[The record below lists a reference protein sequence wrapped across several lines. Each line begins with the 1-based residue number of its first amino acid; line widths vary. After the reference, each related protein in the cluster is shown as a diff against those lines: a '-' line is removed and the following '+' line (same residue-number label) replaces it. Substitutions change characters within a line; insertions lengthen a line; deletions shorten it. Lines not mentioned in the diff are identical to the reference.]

1 MWGAIVQAIDHAMGR
16 MNEGMG
22 SGIKVAESQSGG
34 GGGAAAAKPA
44 SSGFNLASA
53 AKDIAGLTK
62 DKSSE
67 DKATEEAEKAKEA
80 TKEATKETTKETTE
94 EVAEGAG
101 KAENAAIIS
110 DCRLKELFG
119 TDDIVKL
126 FSHINSYEF
135 KYTPKA
141 LRLYNG
147 TKGVDEGTNIGVMAQ
162 ELEENPVTENTV
174 IDDENG
180 YKNIETNKLAAADTA
195 VLADVCKR
203 LIAIEEKLGLSKE

>member
-22 SGIKVAESQSGG
+22 SGIKVAESQGG
-34 GGGAAAAKPA
+34 GSGGAAMAKPA
-44 SSGFNLASA
+44 SGADLASV
-53 AKDIAGLTK
+53 AKNIAGLTK

-67 DKATEEAEKAKEA
+67 DKATEEAKEAAEDAKEA
-80 TKEATKETTKETTE
+80 TEDDKS
-94 EVAEGAG
+94 
-101 KAENAAIIS
+101 IS

-119 TDDIVKL
+119 TDDIVEL

-180 YKNIETNKLAAADTA
+180 YKNIETNKLAATEAA

>member
-22 SGIKVAESQSGG
+22 SGIKVAEAQGG
-34 GGGAAAAKPA
+34 GGSGAAMAKPA
-44 SSGFNLASA
+44 SGANLASVVKSIA
-53 AKDIAGLTK
+53 NIKDE
-62 DKSSE
+62 KSSE
-67 DKATEEAEKAKEA
+67 DKATEEAAKEAEKAKDA
-80 TKEATKETTKETTE
+80 TKEATE
-94 EVAEGAG
+94 EVAEGD
-101 KAENAAIIS
+101 NIIS

-119 TDDIVKL
+119 TDDIVEL

-162 ELEENPVTENTV
+162 ELEENPVTANMIVE
-174 IDDENG
+174 DENG
-180 YKNIETNKLAAADTA
+180 YKNIETNKLATTEAA

-203 LIAIEEKLGLSKE
+203 LIAIEEKLGISKE

>member
-22 SGIKVAESQSGG
+22 SGIKVAESQGG
-34 GGGAAAAKPA
+34 GGSGAAMAKPA
-44 SSGFNLASA
+44 SGANLASA

-67 DKATEEAEKAKEA
+67 DKATEEAAKEA
-80 TKEATKETTKETTE
+80 EKATEANKEATE
-94 EVAEGAG
+94 EVAEETG
-101 KAENAAIIS
+101 KAEDAPIIS

-180 YKNIETNKLAAADTA
+180 YKNIETNKLAATEAA

-203 LIAIEEKLGLSKE
+203 LIAIEEKLGINKE

>member
-22 SGIKVAESQSGG
+22 SGIKVAESQGGSGS
-34 GGGAAAAKPA
+34 GAAMAKPA
-44 SSGFNLASA
+44 SGANLASA
-53 AKDIAGLTK
+53 AKNIAGLTK

-67 DKATEEAEKAKEA
+67 DKATEEAAKEA
-80 TKEATKETTKETTE
+80 EKAKETTKEATE
-94 EVAEGAG
+94 EVAEGD
-101 KAENAAIIS
+101 NIIS

-119 TDDIVKL
+119 TDDIVEL

-180 YKNIETNKLAAADTA
+180 YKNIETNKLAATEAA

>member
-22 SGIKVAESQSGG
+22 SGIKVAEAQSGG
-34 GGGAAAAKPA
+34 GGGAAMAKPA
-44 SSGFNLASA
+44 SGANLASA
-53 AKDIAGLTK
+53 VKDIAGLTK

-67 DKATEEAEKAKEA
+67 DKAAEEASEEAKKAAEDAKEAEKAE
-80 TKEATKETTKETTE
+80 ET
-94 EVAEGAG
+94 G
-101 KAENAAIIS
+101 KAEDATIIS

-162 ELEENPVTENTV
+162 ELEENPVTANTV

-203 LIAIEEKLGLSKE
+203 LIAIEEKLGLNKE

>member
-22 SGIKVAESQSGG
+22 SGIKVAESQGG
-34 GGGAAAAKPA
+34 GSSGAAMAKPA
-44 SSGFNLASA
+44 SGANLASA

-67 DKATEEAEKAKEA
+67 DKAAEEA
-80 TKEATKETTKETTE
+80 TKEAEKATEATKETTE
-94 EVAEGAG
+94 EVAEETG
-101 KAENAAIIS
+101 KAEDATIIS

-180 YKNIETNKLAAADTA
+180 YKNIETNKLAATEAA

>member
-22 SGIKVAESQSGG
+22 SGIKVAESQGGG
-34 GGGAAAAKPA
+34 GGGAAMAKPA
-44 SSGFNLASA
+44 SGANLASA

-67 DKATEEAEKAKEA
+67 DKAAEEATKEAEKAKET
-80 TKEATKETTKETTE
+80 TKEATE
-94 EVAEGAG
+94 EVAEETG
-101 KAENAAIIS
+101 KAEDATIIS

-180 YKNIETNKLAAADTA
+180 YKNIETNKLAATEAA

-203 LIAIEEKLGLSKE
+203 LIAIEEKLGINKE

>member
-22 SGIKVAESQSGG
+22 SGIKVAESQNGG
-34 GGGAAAAKPA
+34 GGGAAMAKPA
-44 SSGFNLASA
+44 SGANLASA

-67 DKATEEAEKAKEA
+67 DKATEEA
-80 TKEATKETTKETTE
+80 TKEAEKAKETTKEATE
-94 EVAEGAG
+94 EVAEGD
-101 KAENAAIIS
+101 NIIS

-162 ELEENPVTENTV
+162 ELEENPVTANTV

-180 YKNIETNKLAAADTA
+180 YKNIETNKLAATEAA

-203 LIAIEEKLGLSKE
+203 LIAIEEKLGINKE

>member
-34 GGGAAAAKPA
+34 GSGGAAMAKPA
-44 SSGFNLASA
+44 SSGANLASA
-53 AKDIAGLTK
+53 VKDIAGLTK

-67 DKATEEAEKAKEA
+67 DKAAEEATKEAEKAKEA
-80 TKEATKETTKETTE
+80 TKETTE
-94 EVAEGAG
+94 EVAEETG
-101 KAENAAIIS
+101 KAEDATIIS

-180 YKNIETNKLAAADTA
+180 YKNIETNKLAATEAA

>member
-22 SGIKVAESQSGG
+22 SGIKVAESQGG
-34 GGGAAAAKPA
+34 GGSGGAAAAKPA
-44 SSGFNLASA
+44 SGANLASA
-53 AKDIAGLTK
+53 VKNIAGLTK

-67 DKATEEAEKAKEA
+67 DKAAEEATEEAEKAKEA
-80 TKEATKETTKETTE
+80 TKEATE
-94 EVAEGAG
+94 EVAEDD
-101 KAENAAIIS
+101 NIIS

-119 TDDIVKL
+119 TDDIVEL

-180 YKNIETNKLAAADTA
+180 YKNIETNKLAAAEAA

>member
-22 SGIKVAESQSGG
+22 SGIKVAEAQGG
-34 GGGAAAAKPA
+34 GGSGAAMAKPA
-44 SSGFNLASA
+44 SGANLASA

-67 DKATEEAEKAKEA
+67 DKAAEEATEEAEKAKEA
-80 TKEATKETTKETTE
+80 TKETTE
-94 EVAEGAG
+94 EVAEDG
-101 KAENAAIIS
+101 KIIS

-119 TDDIVKL
+119 TDDIVEL

-180 YKNIETNKLAAADTA
+180 YKNIETNKLAATEAA

>member
-22 SGIKVAESQSGG
+22 SGIKVAEAQSGG

-44 SSGFNLASA
+44 SSGANLASA
-53 AKDIAGLTK
+53 VKDIAGLTK

-67 DKATEEAEKAKEA
+67 DKATEKATEEAEKAKEA
-80 TKEATKETTKETTE
+80 TKEATKETTE
-94 EVAEGAG
+94 EVAEGD
-101 KAENAAIIS
+101 NIIS

-119 TDDIVKL
+119 TDDIVEL

-180 YKNIETNKLAAADTA
+180 YKNIETNKLAATEAA

-203 LIAIEEKLGLSKE
+203 LIAIEEKLGISKE

>member
-22 SGIKVAESQSGG
+22 SGIKVAESQNGG
-34 GGGAAAAKPA
+34 SGGAAMAKPA
-44 SSGFNLASA
+44 SGANLASA
-53 AKDIAGLTK
+53 VKDIAGLTK

-67 DKATEEAEKAKEA
+67 DKATEEAAEEAEKA
-80 TKEATKETTKETTE
+80 KETTKEATE
-94 EVAEGAG
+94 EVAEETG
-101 KAENAAIIS
+101 KAEDATTIS

-180 YKNIETNKLAAADTA
+180 YKNIETNKLAATEAA

>member
-22 SGIKVAESQSGG
+22 AGIKVADSQNGG
-34 GGGAAAAKPA
+34 GSGGAAMAKPA
-44 SSGFNLASA
+44 SGANLASA

-67 DKATEEAEKAKEA
+67 DKAAEEAAKEAEKAKET
-80 TKEATKETTKETTE
+80 TKEATE
-94 EVAEGAG
+94 EVAEDG
-101 KAENAAIIS
+101 NIIS

-180 YKNIETNKLAAADTA
+180 YKNIETNKLAATEAA

-203 LIAIEEKLGLSKE
+203 LIAIEEKLGINKE

>member
-22 SGIKVAESQSGG
+22 SGIKVAESQGG
-34 GGGAAAAKPA
+34 GSSGAAMAKPA
-44 SSGFNLASA
+44 SGANLASA

-67 DKATEEAEKAKEA
+67 DKATEEATEEAEKA
-80 TKEATKETTKETTE
+80 KETTKETTE
-94 EVAEGAG
+94 EVAEGD
-101 KAENAAIIS
+101 NIIS

-162 ELEENPVTENTV
+162 ELEENPVTANTV

-180 YKNIETNKLAAADTA
+180 YKNIETNKLATTEAA

-203 LIAIEEKLGLSKE
+203 LIAIEEKLGINKE

>member
-22 SGIKVAESQSGG
+22 SGIKVAEAQGG
-34 GGGAAAAKPA
+34 GGSGAAMSKPA
-44 SSGFNLASA
+44 SGANLASA
-53 AKDIAGLTK
+53 AKNIVSLTK

-67 DKATEEAEKAKEA
+67 DKAAEEAAEEAEKAKEA
-80 TKEATKETTKETTE
+80 
-94 EVAEGAG
+94 AEDDTV
-101 KAENAAIIS
+101 IS

-119 TDDIVKL
+119 TDDIVEL

-147 TKGVDEGTNIGVMAQ
+147 TKGVDDGTNIGVMAQ
-162 ELEENPVTENTV
+162 ELEQNPVTQNVVSE
-174 IDDENG
+174 DENG
-180 YKNIETNKLAAADTA
+180 YKNIQTDKLAATDAA

>member
-44 SSGFNLASA
+44 SGANLASA
-53 AKDIAGLTK
+53 VKDIAGLTK

-67 DKATEEAEKAKEA
+67 DKAAEEATEEAEKAKEA
-80 TKEATKETTKETTE
+80 TKETTE
-94 EVAEGAG
+94 EVAEGD
-101 KAENAAIIS
+101 KIIS

-203 LIAIEEKLGLSKE
+203 LIAIEEKLGISKE

>member
-34 GGGAAAAKPA
+34 GSGAAAAKPA
-44 SSGFNLASA
+44 SSGANLASA
-53 AKDIAGLTK
+53 VKDIAGLTK

-67 DKATEEAEKAKEA
+67 DKATEEATEEAEKAKEA
-80 TKEATKETTKETTE
+80 TKETTE
-94 EVAEGAG
+94 EVAEGD
-101 KAENAAIIS
+101 KIIS

-180 YKNIETNKLAAADTA
+180 YKNIETNKLAATEAA

-203 LIAIEEKLGLSKE
+203 LIAIEEKLGLSEE

>member
-22 SGIKVAESQSGG
+22 SGIKVAESQNGG
-34 GGGAAAAKPA
+34 GSGGAAMAKPA
-44 SSGFNLASA
+44 SSGANLASA
-53 AKDIAGLTK
+53 VKDIAGLTK

-67 DKATEEAEKAKEA
+67 DKATEEATAEAEKAKEA
-80 TKEATKETTKETTE
+80 TKETTEETTE
-94 EVAEGAG
+94 EVAEGD
-101 KAENAAIIS
+101 NIIS

-180 YKNIETNKLAAADTA
+180 YKNIETNKLAATEAA

-203 LIAIEEKLGLSKE
+203 LIAIEEKLGISKE

>member
-22 SGIKVAESQSGG
+22 AGIKVADSQNGG
-34 GGGAAAAKPA
+34 GSGGAAMAKPA
-44 SSGFNLASA
+44 SGANLASA
-53 AKDIAGLTK
+53 AKNLANING

-67 DKATEEAEKAKEA
+67 DKAAEEAAKEAEKATEANKEA
-80 TKEATKETTKETTE
+80 TE
-94 EVAEGAG
+94 EVAEGD
-101 KAENAAIIS
+101 NIIS

-180 YKNIETNKLAAADTA
+180 YKNIETNKLAATEAA

>member
-22 SGIKVAESQSGG
+22 SGIKVAESQGG
-34 GGGAAAAKPA
+34 GSSGAAMAKPA
-44 SSGFNLASA
+44 SGANLASV
-53 AKDIAGLTK
+53 AKNIAGLTK

-67 DKATEEAEKAKEA
+67 DKATEEATKEAEKAKEA
-80 TKEATKETTKETTE
+80 TKETTE
-94 EVAEGAG
+94 EVAEDD
-101 KAENAAIIS
+101 NIIS

>member
-16 MNEGMG
+16 MHEGMG

-34 GGGAAAAKPA
+34 AAMAKPA
-44 SSGFNLASA
+44 SGANLASV
-53 AKDIAGLTK
+53 AKNIANINDEK
-62 DKSSE
+62 ASE
-67 DKATEEAEKAKEA
+67 DKATEEAEDA
-80 TKEATKETTKETTE
+80 T
-94 EVAEGAG
+94 
-101 KAENAAIIS
+101 IIS

-203 LIAIEEKLGLSKE
+203 LIAIEEKLGISKE

>member
-22 SGIKVAESQSGG
+22 SGIKVAESQGG
-34 GGGAAAAKPA
+34 GGSGAAMAKPA
-44 SSGFNLASA
+44 SGANLASA
-53 AKDIAGLTK
+53 AKNIANISG

-67 DKATEEAEKAKEA
+67 DKATEEAAKEA
-80 TKEATKETTKETTE
+80 EKATEATKETTE
-94 EVAEGAG
+94 EVAEGD
-101 KAENAAIIS
+101 NIIS

-119 TDDIVKL
+119 TDDIVEL

-180 YKNIETNKLAAADTA
+180 YKNIETNKLAATEAA

-203 LIAIEEKLGLSKE
+203 LIAIEEKLGINKE

>member
-22 SGIKVAESQSGG
+22 SGIKVAESQGG
-34 GGGAAAAKPA
+34 GSSGAAMAKPA
-44 SSGFNLASA
+44 SGANLASA

-67 DKATEEAEKAKEA
+67 DKATEEATEEAEKAKDA
-80 TKEATKETTKETTE
+80 TKEATE
-94 EVAEGAG
+94 EVAEGD
-101 KAENAAIIS
+101 NIIS

-119 TDDIVKL
+119 TDDIVEL

-147 TKGVDEGTNIGVMAQ
+147 AKGVDEGTNIGVMAQ
-162 ELEENPVTENTV
+162 ELEENPVTANMIVE
-174 IDDENG
+174 DENG
-180 YKNIETNKLAAADTA
+180 YKNIETNKLAATEAA

>member
-22 SGIKVAESQSGG
+22 SGIKVAESQGG
-34 GGGAAAAKPA
+34 GSSGAAMAKPA
-44 SSGFNLASA
+44 SGANLASA

-67 DKATEEAEKAKEA
+67 DKAAEEATKEAEKAKET
-80 TKEATKETTKETTE
+80 TKEATE
-94 EVAEGAG
+94 EVAEGD
-101 KAENAAIIS
+101 NIIS

-119 TDDIVKL
+119 TDDIVEL

-180 YKNIETNKLAAADTA
+180 YKNIETNKLAATEAA

>member
-22 SGIKVAESQSGG
+22 SGIKVAEAQSGG

-44 SSGFNLASA
+44 SSGANLASA
-53 AKDIAGLTK
+53 VKDIAGLTK

-67 DKATEEAEKAKEA
+67 DKATEEATEEAEKAKEA
-80 TKEATKETTKETTE
+80 TKETTE
-94 EVAEGAG
+94 EVAEDG
-101 KAENAAIIS
+101 NIIS

-180 YKNIETNKLAAADTA
+180 YKNIETNKLAATEAA

>member
-22 SGIKVAESQSGG
+22 SGIKVAESQGG
-34 GGGAAAAKPA
+34 GGSGAAMAKPA
-44 SSGFNLASA
+44 SGANLASA

-67 DKATEEAEKAKEA
+67 DKAAEEAAEEAEKAKET
-80 TKEATKETTKETTE
+80 TKEATE
-94 EVAEGAG
+94 EVAEDG
-101 KAENAAIIS
+101 NIIS

-180 YKNIETNKLAAADTA
+180 YKNIETNKLAATEAA

>member
-1 MWGAIVQAIDHAMGR
+1 MLGAIIQAIDNAMGR
-16 MNEGMG
+16 MNQGMG
-22 SGIKVAESQSGG
+22 SGIKVAESQGG
-34 GGGAAAAKPA
+34 GSGGAAMAKPA
-44 SSGFNLASA
+44 SGVNLASV
-53 AKDIAGLTK
+53 AKNIVSLTK

-67 DKATEEAEKAKEA
+67 DKAAEEAKEA
-80 TKEATKETTKETTE
+80 AEEAKDDKS
-94 EVAEGAG
+94 
-101 KAENAAIIS
+101 IS

-119 TDDIVKL
+119 TDDIVEL

-162 ELEENPVTENTV
+162 ELEENPVTANMVVE
-174 IDDENG
+174 DENG
-180 YKNIETNKLAAADTA
+180 YKNIETNKLATTEAA

>member
-16 MNEGMG
+16 MHEGMG
-22 SGIKVAESQSGG
+22 SGIKVAESQN
-34 GGGAAAAKPA
+34 GGAAMAKP
-44 SSGFNLASA
+44 SSGANLASV
-53 AKDIAGLTK
+53 AKNIANINDEK
-62 DKSSE
+62 ASE
-67 DKATEEAEKAKEA
+67 DKATEE
-80 TKEATKETTKETTE
+80 
-94 EVAEGAG
+94 VAEDD
-101 KAENAAIIS
+101 KIIS

-203 LIAIEEKLGLSKE
+203 LIAIEEKLGISKE

>member
-22 SGIKVAESQSGG
+22 SGIKVAASQGG
-34 GGGAAAAKPA
+34 GGSGAAMAKPA
-44 SSGFNLASA
+44 SGANLASV
-53 AKDIAGLTK
+53 AKSIANIK
-62 DKSSE
+62 DEKSSE
-67 DKATEEAEKAKEA
+67 DKATEEAAKEA
-80 TKEATKETTKETTE
+80 EKAKETTKEATEEATE
-94 EVAEGAG
+94 EVAEDG
-101 KAENAAIIS
+101 NIIS

-119 TDDIVKL
+119 TDDIVEL

-162 ELEENPVTENTV
+162 ELEENPVTANMIVE
-174 IDDENG
+174 DENG
-180 YKNIETNKLAAADTA
+180 YKNIETNKLATTEAA

-203 LIAIEEKLGLSKE
+203 LIAIEEKLGINKE

>member
-16 MNEGMG
+16 MHEGMG
-22 SGIKVAESQSGG
+22 SGIKVAESQGG
-34 GGGAAAAKPA
+34 GGSGGAAMAKPA
-44 SSGFNLASA
+44 SGANLASV
-53 AKDIAGLTK
+53 AKNIAGLTK

-67 DKATEEAEKAKEA
+67 DKATEEATEETEKAKEA
-80 TKEATKETTKETTE
+80 TKETTE
-94 EVAEGAG
+94 EVAEDG
-101 KAENAAIIS
+101 NIIS

-119 TDDIVKL
+119 TDDIVEL

-162 ELEENPVTENTV
+162 ELEENPITENMV
-174 IDDENG
+174 VEDENG
-180 YKNIETNKLAAADTA
+180 YKNIETNKLAATEAA

>member
-22 SGIKVAESQSGG
+22 SGIKVAESQGG
-34 GGGAAAAKPA
+34 GGSGAAMAKPA
-44 SSGFNLASA
+44 SGANLASV
-53 AKDIAGLTK
+53 AKNIANIK
-62 DKSSE
+62 DEKASE
-67 DKATEEAEKAKEA
+67 DKATEEAKKAAEDAKEA
-80 TKEATKETTKETTE
+80 EKAEET
-94 EVAEGAG
+94 G
-101 KAENAAIIS
+101 KAEDATIIS

-162 ELEENPVTENTV
+162 ELEKNPVTENTV

>member
-22 SGIKVAESQSGG
+22 SGIKVAASQGG
-34 GGGAAAAKPA
+34 GGSGAAMAKPA
-44 SSGFNLASA
+44 SGANLASA
-53 AKDIAGLTK
+53 VKDIAGLTK

-67 DKATEEAEKAKEA
+67 DKAAEEAAEEAEKAKET
-80 TKEATKETTKETTE
+80 TKEATE
-94 EVAEGAG
+94 EVAEGD
-101 KAENAAIIS
+101 NIIS

-180 YKNIETNKLAAADTA
+180 YKNIETNKLAATEAA

>member
-22 SGIKVAESQSGG
+22 SGIKVAASQGG
-34 GGGAAAAKPA
+34 GGSGAAMAKPA
-44 SSGFNLASA
+44 SGANLASA

-67 DKATEEAEKAKEA
+67 DKATEEATKEAEKATEANKEA
-80 TKEATKETTKETTE
+80 TKEVAE
-94 EVAEGAG
+94 EVAEDG
-101 KAENAAIIS
+101 NIIS

-119 TDDIVKL
+119 TDDIVEL

-180 YKNIETNKLAAADTA
+180 YKNIETNKLAATEAA

>member
-22 SGIKVAESQSGG
+22 SGIKVAEAQSGG

-44 SSGFNLASA
+44 SSGANLASA
-53 AKDIAGLTK
+53 VKDIAGLTK

-67 DKATEEAEKAKEA
+67 DKAAEKAAEEAEKAKEA
-80 TKEATKETTKETTE
+80 TKETTE
-94 EVAEGAG
+94 EVAEETG
-101 KAENAAIIS
+101 KAEDAAIIS

-203 LIAIEEKLGLSKE
+203 LIAIEEKLGISKE

>member
-22 SGIKVAESQSGG
+22 AGIKVAESQGG
-34 GGGAAAAKPA
+34 GGSGAAMAKPA
-44 SSGFNLASA
+44 SGANLASA

-67 DKATEEAEKAKEA
+67 DKATEEAAKEAEKAKETTKDA
-80 TKEATKETTKETTE
+80 TKE
-94 EVAEGAG
+94 VAE
-101 KAENAAIIS
+101 KVAENDNIIS

-119 TDDIVKL
+119 TDDIVEL

-147 TKGVDEGTNIGVMAQ
+147 AKGVDEGTNIGVMAQ

-180 YKNIETNKLAAADTA
+180 YKNIETNKLAATEAA